1 MENKLTPEYIAAKNR
16 VQTLKNFYRQLAVF
30 AIIAGGFLAYKFI
43 KYGELKFQFSFWIMI
58 WGLVI
63 AIRAVKLFVF
73 DSQWE
78 SKQLKKELNKYE

>member
-16 VQTLKNFYRQLAVF
+16 VETLKKFYRQLAVF
-30 AIIAGGFLAYKFI
+30 AIIAGGFLTYKYM
-43 KYGELKFQFSFWIMI
+43 KYGELKFHFSFWIMI

-73 DSQWE
+73 DSKWE